1 MHASSAALGGGGGGG
16 GGGVGVGNDWS
27 AGNDGWGGYGGGG
40 PQCRGKRKGE
50 KGGTG
55 AKGSALLL
63 LLPAGF
69 AEANPAA
76 HAALLRNQHRRV
88 TAYDLHATLKHLAEW
103 PTMPQPTEEATSLFV
118 DLPDERDCAAARV
131 PMEWCLDTP
140 PECTE
145 GMPLG
150 AGG

>member
-1 MHASSAALGGGGGGG
+1 VRQNTVLFLLSDHGTHGIWYNHFA
-16 GGGVGVGNDWS
+16 VGQAEHRTPTLS
-27 AGNDGWGGYGGGG
+27 
-40 PQCRGKRKGE
+40 
-50 KGGTG
+50 
-55 AKGSALLL
+55 L

-69 AEANPAA
+69 AQAHPAA
-76 HAALLRNQHRRV
+76 HAALTRNQHRRV

-118 DLPDERDCAAARV
+118 DLPNERDCAAARV